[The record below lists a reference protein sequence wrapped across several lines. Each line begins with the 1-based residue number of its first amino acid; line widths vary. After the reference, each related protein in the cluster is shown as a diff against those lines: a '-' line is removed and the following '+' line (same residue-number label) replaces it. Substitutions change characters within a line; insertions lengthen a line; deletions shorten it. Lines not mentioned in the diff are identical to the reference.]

1 MIIKRFWKAF
11 IFLFLI
17 SFLIINWNN
26 ISWVFNYRVV
36 SGLVEDYSEQ
46 RKSGIETKEKEELFL
61 SNTEDLPKKE
71 IEFFERQNTLEIPRI
86 GISVPLIFIETSDQ
100 KQIEKALD
108 LGATHFF
115 NSALPG

>member
-17 SFLIINWNN
+17 SFLIINWNDV
-26 ISWVFNYRVV
+26 SWVFNYRVV

-71 IEFFERQNTLEIPRI
+71 IEFFERQNTLEI
-86 GISVPLIFIETSDQ
+86 
-100 KQIEKALD
+100 KK
-108 LGATHFF
+108 
-115 NSALPG
+115 